1 MTTTYAPDTIRCP
14 RCQSKMF
21 DNRADKKNPKSPDF
35 RCSDKTCLDD
45 SGFRTALWERDTK
58 KPNAFRQA
66 LRKAPPSEPPEFGGP
81 MPWEQEQA
89 QEEQATVTA
98 IKDSTQVL
106 PVERHE
112 RLNAVL
118 QVYGVCFQH
127 AVELAEKVAERD
139 ISPPDVSAMAAT
151 LFIQASQRGAV

>member
-21 DNRADKKNPKSPDF
+21 DNRLDKKNPEGPDF
-35 RCSDKTCLDD
+35 RCSQKSCVNEK
-45 SGFRTALWERDTK
+45 GYRTGLWERDLK
-58 KPNAFRQA
+58 KQSAKSSGTPKRE
-66 LRKAPPSEPPEFGGP
+66 SPEFGGP
-81 MPWEQEQA
+81 MPWDEEQA

-98 IKDSTQVL
+98 IKEGTQVL

-127 AVELAEKVAERD
+127 AVELAEKVAERG
-139 ISPPDVSAMAAT
+139 IAPPDVSAMAAT